1 MEHDKLA
8 TRLSLIIYKLNQGE
22 RLTIESL
29 ANEFGV
35 SKRTIE
41 RDIARFSYFV
51 GALAVAQSNKGV
63 FITTSSFN
71 KNAVEYASKLN
82 STTTLVLIDGEQL
95 AKYIYDYSLGMQT
108 KEIIEIKE
116 LDSDFWDFMEDD
128 NTL

>member
-41 RDIARFSYFV
+41 RDIARFSYFDIKKEGKEFFLDEFAV
-51 GALAVAQSNKGV
+51 G
-63 FITTSSFN
+63 
-71 KNAVEYASKLN
+71 KLN
-82 STTTLVLIDGEQL
+82 FDDIIDLINKKK
-95 AKYIYDYSLGMQT
+95 AKITFVMAYRNLSFKNEDAIGKIKKSNSNIAIFSLQ
-108 KEIIEIKE
+108 I
-116 LDSDFWDFMEDD
+116 L
-128 NTL
+128 